1 MRSLAVLAKF
11 EGLPC
16 LRKLNDVPD
25 LAAGVDISQLLDRV
39 TKPAQYLGGEHNQRN
54 KPWDTARVKF
64 VLAFPDAYEVGMSNL
79 AMNLLY
85 ELVNDRTADLC
96 DRAFTPLPDMADLMR
111 EAGLP
116 LFGLETRRPLRD
128 FDVIGFS
135 MSYESGNT
143 NVLEMLD
150 LAGIPLIAAARG
162 DDDPLVIAGGSAVCN
177 PEPMADF
184 FDLVAIG
191 EGEELL
197 LRLLEAYASFDT
209 DTPGWRGAFLLH
221 AARHLPGVY
230 VPSLYRPRY
239 QADGTLGGYE
249 RLAGD
254 LPDKIERQYVDLDE
268 YSGPKR
274 PLVPLTEVVH
284 DRVAIEL
291 DRGCARACRFC
302 QAGYIY
308 RPVRH
313 RSKQTVKEAV
323 ESCMDAT
330 GQSELS
336 LLSLNAVDYRGLE
349 NLITDI
355 YDETSDYLRVSIPST
370 RVESFN
376 VEIAEALQRGGK
388 RGGSLTFAPEAAT
401 PRMRKVI
408 SKEISDEALLQTCDM
423 AFAQGFRTLKLY
435 FMIGQPTETLDD
447 ARAIAHLANRVLAI
461 GRKHHG
467 RKAKLNVTVS
477 TFIPKPFTPFQWHP
491 QDRTDAIK
499 AKQAACFEIA
509 RDRGIH
515 LMWHDPEESHIE
527 ALLAMGDRRVGRAI
541 LGAWQKGSR
550 FDGWSEHFRPDAWYA
565 AIREAGIDIDFYI
578 HRQRPLDEVLPWDHI
593 EIFVRRR
600 LLEREYERAM
610 VAAREEP
617 LPAAVAT

>member
-1 MRSLAVLAKF
+1 M
-11 EGLPC
+11 
-16 LRKLNDVPD
+16 PD
-25 LAAGVDISQLLDRV
+25 LAPSVDISELLDRV

-54 KPWDTARVKF
+54 KPWDAARVKF
-64 VLAFPDAYEVGMSNL
+64 TLAFPDAYEIGMSNL
-79 AMNLLY
+79 AVNLLY

-96 DRAFTPLPDMADLMR
+96 DRAFAPLPDMADLMR
-111 EAGLP
+111 ETGVP

-150 LAGIPLIAAARG
+150 LAGIPLTAAARG
-162 DDDPLVIAGGSAVCN
+162 DDEPLVIAGGSAVCN

-197 LRLLEAYASFDT
+197 LRLLDAYASFDT
-209 DTPGWRGAFLLH
+209 DTPGWRDAFLLH

-230 VPSLYRPRY
+230 VPSLYRPSY
-239 QADGTLGGYE
+239 QADGTLRGYE
-249 RLAGD
+249 RLADD

-268 YSGPKR
+268 YGGPKR

-313 RSKQTVKEAV
+313 RSKQTVKDAV

-376 VEIAEALQRGGK
+376 VEVAEALQRGGK
-388 RGGSLTFAPEAAT
+388 RGGSLTFAARGGHASHAQSDLQGDLRRSSVADLRHGLRPRVSHAQAVLHDWAT
-401 PRMRKVI
+401 DR
-408 SKEISDEALLQTCDM
+408 
-423 AFAQGFRTLKLY
+423 
-435 FMIGQPTETLDD
+435 D
-447 ARAIAHLANRVLAI
+447 A
-461 GRKHHG
+461 G
-467 RKAKLNVTVS
+467 
-477 TFIPKPFTPFQWHP
+477 
-491 QDRTDAIK
+491 
-499 AKQAACFEIA
+499 
-509 RDRGIH
+509 
-515 LMWHDPEESHIE
+515 
-527 ALLAMGDRRVGRAI
+527 
-541 LGAWQKGSR
+541 
-550 FDGWSEHFRPDAWYA
+550 
-565 AIREAGIDIDFYI
+565 
-578 HRQRPLDEVLPWDHI
+578 
-593 EIFVRRR
+593 
-600 LLEREYERAM
+600 
-610 VAAREEP
+610 
-617 LPAAVAT
+617 